1 MTLES
6 MFGRFGGDLFGGGGR
21 RGRGEYDRGYGG
33 GDRYGDGGYF

>member
-6 MFGRFGGDLFGGGGR
+6 MFGRFGGDLFGGGR

-33 GDRYGDGGYF
+33 GDRYGEGGYF